1 MTTAQTTATAP
12 SMSEMRTAIIGTLIV
27 TLGPL
32 SLALYTPALPMLVEA
47 FHTTPAALKL
57 TLSVYFFGFAFSQL
71 ACGPLSD
78 AFGRRP
84 VALAF
89 FVTYAVGSIVAAL
102 SNSIDVLLVGR
113 ALQGVGAAAGVAIS
127 RAIVRDQF
135 TGQQSARILNLIG
148 LMLAIVPAVA
158 PTLGGVILGTVGW
171 HAIFLVMTAYGL
183 IVLAAFAFGTKE
195 TNANRSPHLARPGLV
210 MRNYGILLVDRRFMS
225 AGLVLGLTL
234 GGLYTLAALLPF
246 VMIER
251 VGLTPT
257 EFGFV
262 MLLQTGF
269 YTLGA
274 VVSGRLLR
282 RVDAMRLIPYGLGF
296 VIVGGLGFAVGLRLL
311 PPSVATIMGPTAVWA
326 FGIALVMP
334 GATSDALAGFPRM
347 AGAAS
352 ALIGFMQIGGGLA
365 GSAIAALLFPDPFTA
380 VNVILP
386 GMALGAVLSYVLLR
400 VPTDRSAPMPAPMPA
415 PGDLEVAV
423 DPAGVV
429 GAGGEE
435 IEVVLHQTGDE
446 PNGEPRNEPK
456 GRGRTGA

>member
-1 MTTAQTTATAP
+1 
-12 SMSEMRTAIIGTLIV
+12 MSEMRTAVIGTLIV

-32 SLALYTPALPMLVEA
+32 SLSLYTPAMPMLVEA
-47 FHTTPAALKL
+47 FNSTPAALKL

-89 FVTYAVGSIVAAL
+89 YVTYAAGSVVAAL
-102 SNSIDVLLVGR
+102 SDSIEWLLVGR
-113 ALQGVGAAAGVAIS
+113 ALQGIGAAAGIAIS

-158 PTLGGVILGTVGW
+158 PTLGGLILATVGW
-171 HAIFLVMTAYGL
+171 HAIFLVMTVYGL
-183 IVLAAFAFGTKE
+183 VVLGVFAFGAAE
-195 TNANRSPHLARPGLV
+195 TNTNRNPAAVRPGLV
-210 MRNYGILLVDRRFMS
+210 VRNYATLLTDRRFMR

-251 VGLTPT
+251 VGMTPT
-257 EFGFV
+257 EFGFA
-262 MLLQTGF
+262 MLLQTGS

-274 VVSGRLLR
+274 TVTGRLLR
-282 RVDAMRLIPYGLGF
+282 RTDAMRLIPYGLGF
-296 VIVGGLGFAVGLRLL
+296 VILGGLGFAVGMSLL
-311 PPSVATIMGPTAVWA
+311 PASVATIMAPTAVWA

-365 GSAIAALLFPDPFTA
+365 GTAVAALFPDPFLA
-380 VNVILP
+380 VTTIMP
-386 GMALGAVLSYVLLR
+386 GMALLSLLSYVLLR
-400 VPTDRSAPMPAPMPA
+400 VRSPEKAEAAAPV
-415 PGDLEVAV
+415 DLEVAV
-423 DPAGVV
+423 DPAAVV

-435 IEVVLHQTGDE
+435 IEEALHQRA
-446 PNGEPRNEPK
+446 RNKADARRTP
-456 GRGRTGA
+456 GRKAG

>member
-1 MTTAQTTATAP
+1 MSRASSASAPAPVPAMT
-12 SMSEMRTAIIGTLIV
+12 EMRTAVIGTLIV

-47 FHTTPAALKL
+47 FQTTPAALKL

-78 AFGRRP
+78 AYGRRP

-89 FVTYAVGSIVAAL
+89 FVTYAVGSVVAAL
-102 SNSIDVLLVGR
+102 SGTIEWLLAGR
-113 ALQGVGAAAGVAIS
+113 ALQGIGAAAGIAIS

-135 TGQQSARILNLIG
+135 TGQRSARILNLIG
-148 LMLAIVPAVA
+148 LMLAVVPAVA

-171 HAIFLVMTAYGL
+171 HAIFVVMTLYGL
-183 IVLAAFAFGTKE
+183 AVLTVFALGTAE
-195 TNANRSPHLARPGLV
+195 TNRTRDRSAARPGPV
-210 MRNYGILLVDRRFMS
+210 MRNYRILLTDRRFMR

-234 GGLYTLAALLPF
+234 GGLYTMAALLPF

-257 EFGFV
+257 VFGFA
-262 MLLQTGF
+262 MLLQTGS

-274 VVSGRLLR
+274 TLAGRLLR
-282 RVDAMRLIPYGLGF
+282 TVDAMRLIPYGLAC
-296 VIVGGLGFAVGLRLL
+296 VAVGGMGFALAPFLTEPTVA
-311 PPSVATIMGPTAVWA
+311 SVMGPTAVWA

-365 GSAIAALLFPDPFTA
+365 GTAVAALFADPHTA
-380 VNVILP
+380 VTAIMP
-386 GMALGAVLSYVLLR
+386 GLALLSLLSYALLR
-400 VPTDRSAPMPAPMPA
+400 VPAHRRAQPASPV
-415 PGDLEVAV
+415 DLEIAV
-423 DPAGVV
+423 DPAAIV

-435 IEVVLHQTGDE
+435 IEEALHQRR
-446 PNGEPRNEPK
+446 NPRRK
-456 GRGRTGA
+456 DG